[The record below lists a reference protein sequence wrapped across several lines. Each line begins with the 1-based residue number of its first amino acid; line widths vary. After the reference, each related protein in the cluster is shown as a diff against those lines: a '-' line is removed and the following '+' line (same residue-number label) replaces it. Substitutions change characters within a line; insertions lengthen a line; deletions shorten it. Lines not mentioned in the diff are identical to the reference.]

1 MKKSFVALSL
11 ATLMSLG
18 AVEFVID
25 QAHSSVDFKTKH
37 LLVSNVSGSFNDFGG
52 KIDIDVEKKTFKTFE
67 GEIAIQSVDTKNNSR
82 DNHLRSPDFFDVKSY
97 PKGFFK
103 MQKQEGDKLYGDL
116 TLRGVTKPVVFE
128 ISMSDIVKHPKSQ
141 RDVIAVEISGEI
153 NRKDFGIGESTP
165 DAVVSDKIKISINL
179 ELNK

>member
-1 MKKSFVALSL
+1 MKKSFIALSL

-37 LLVSNVSGSFNDFGG
+37 LLVSNVNGSFEQFSG
-52 KIDIDVEKKTFKTFE
+52 KIDLDVASKTLKVFE
-67 GEIAIQSVDTKNNSR
+67 GEILMSSINTKSDGR
-82 DNHLRSPDFFDVKSY
+82 DKDVKSSSFFDVANY
-97 PKGFFK
+97 PKGYFK
-103 MQKQEGDKLYGDL
+103 MQKQEGNKLYGDL

-128 ISMSDIVKHPKSQ
+128 VSISDMVKHPKTKK
-141 RDVIAVEISGEI
+141 DVVGVQLEGAI
-153 NRKDFGIGESTP
+153 NRKDFNIGSKVP
-165 DAVVSDKIKISINL
+165 DAVVSDAIKISINL